1 MESGQKTKKTIKNIE
16 GFYMNPK
23 EKISMKDIAKL
34 AGVSASTVSRIIN
47 NSGQISEKTKKKVFS
62 LMKKYNYTP
71 NMVAKSL
78 KINKSKSIGIIIT
91 NIQNEFFSEIVL
103 GIEDF
108 FFKVGYSVF
117 ICNTSQNP
125 KKEMEYFKILDSKL
139 VDGIICISAL
149 EKTPEDFYSNHRKI
163 PMVCIDRIFDPHA
176 SDTFYVESN
185 HFDGGFLA
193 TEELIKKGC
202 RKIMILT
209 KKRSFSASQKRFE
222 GYKEALKKYDI
233 PFDANLVMKFDGNL
247 SSFDETKKVVDKA
260 VSSGL
265 EFDGIFATS
274 DWRAYG
280 ALISLKEHGI
290 SVPEKVKIIG
300 FDNISI
306 SKYSYPKITTVNQD
320 REAIIQQVSNL
331 LFDLMNEAE
340 LPDEIKNKKH
350 IVIPVSLVNRETT

>member
-1 MESGQKTKKTIKNIE
+1 MNIE
-16 GFYMNPK
+16 EIFLDAVKYYA
-23 EKISMKDIAKL
+23 SDIFII
-34 AGVSASTVSRIIN
+34 AGLPLS
-47 NSGQISEKTKKKVFS
+47 F
-62 LMKKYNYTP
+62 
-71 NMVAKSL
+71 
-78 KINKSKSIGIIIT
+78 KINGDIRPIDAGLILS
-91 NIQNEFFSEIVL
+91 
-103 GIEDF
+103 
-108 FFKVGYSVF
+108 
-117 ICNTSQNP
+117 P
-125 KKEMEYFKILDSKL
+125 KD
-139 VDGIICISAL
+139 
-149 EKTPEDFYSNHRKI
+149 
-163 PMVCIDRIFDPHA
+163 
-176 SDTFYVESN
+176 
-185 HFDGGFLA
+185 

-247 SSFDETKKVVDKA
+247 SSFDETKKIVDKA

-331 LFDLMNEAE
+331 LFDLMNDAE